1 MKPSFLLFCCLFSI
15 SCFANTWQVGPTRT
29 YTKPSQVSNLVQNG
43 DTVLID
49 AGTYANDVARF
60 TAHNL
65 LLRGVG
71 GLAHLQCGG
80 TVYGGKAIWV
90 LVGNDVTV
98 ENIEFS
104 EAACPDLNGAGIRSE
119 GINLIIR
126 HCYFHDNENGIL
138 AGDIASGDFLIEYCE
153 FKGNGYANGLAHNL
167 YINHAHSLIF
177 RYNYTHDAKV
187 GHELKSRALSNYI
200 YCNRFSDENGSA
212 SRSIDL
218 PNGGFS
224 VIVGNVIVQDQFSEN
239 NNIVGYG
246 LEGLNNPSSELY
258 VAYNTF
264 VNNKSVGSFLQ
275 IASGTAKLKAYNN
288 IFAGPGNVIVGNATS
303 LDTMA
308 NRVAPVADFG
318 FANAAA
324 YDFHIAAGSIAAG
337 IAADP
342 GMAGTIDLRP
352 EQSYVHPTNFEVRT
366 SSIDAGA
373 YSVPGAS
380 GFPAVA
386 RSPFTLHPNP
396 ARNVMI
402 LDGPDVVTTLFIM
415 DIQGKLLKTP
425 LSSRQLNLQDLPAGL
440 YFLRIQ
446 TKTGAMILP
455 FVKQ

>member
-1 MKPSFLLFCCLFSI
+1 MKPSFLLFCCLFSL

-71 GLAHLQCGG
+71 GFAHLQCGG

-119 GINLIIR
+119 GINLTLR

-153 FKGNGYANGLAHNL
+153 FKGNGFANGLAHNL
-167 YINHAHSLIF
+167 YINHAHSLTF

-187 GHELKSRALSNYI
+187 GHELKSRALNNYI

-246 LEGLNNPSSELY
+246 LEGLNNPSAELY

-275 IASGTAKLKAYNN
+275 IASGTARLKVYNN
-288 IFAGPGNVIVGNATS
+288 IFAGPGNMIVGTATI

-308 NRVAPVADFG
+308 NRKAPVSGFG
-318 FANAAA
+318 FANAAN

-337 IAADP
+337 IAVDP
-342 GMAGTIDLRP
+342 GMAGTYALRP
-352 EQSYVHPTNFEVRT
+352 EQSYLHPTNFEART
-366 SSIDAGA
+366 STLDAGA
-373 YSVPGAS
+373 YAAPGAS
-380 GFPAVA
+380 GLAFIDQHTI
-386 RSPFTLHPNP
+386 TLYPNP
-396 ARNVMI
+396 AQEGMTIKGADDASSLSI
-402 LDGPDVVTTLFIM
+402 LDG
-415 DIQGKLLKTP
+415 QGKRLKTQP
-425 LSSRQLNLQDLPAGL
+425 FSSQLSLNDLPAGL

-446 TKTGAMILP
+446 TKTGARSLP